1 MTQQDLRAKL
11 LKLKEK
17 FGLSDKYYKIVRY
30 GDVLYLENPVNFDGY
45 TAKTAKVTETP
56 FVTIVTFEEKDGY
69 VIRTLFTDKNGN
81 YHCLWKMIH
90 VKEDNVYA
98 MMKQFYSQTI
108 MLWRDMCFEADSF
121 EDIKN
126 HYTYR
131 RAFQALRDYRKTYR
145 ICEVDY

>member
-30 GDVLYLENPVNFDGY
+30 GDVLYLTNPVNFDGY
-45 TAKTAKVTETP
+45 TAKTTKVTETP
-56 FVTIVTFEEKDGY
+56 FTILVTFEEEDGY
-69 VIRTLFTDKNGN
+69 VIRTLFTNKDDEDA
-81 YHCLWKMIH
+81 CLWKMIH
-90 VKEDNVYA
+90 VKEDNVYL
-98 MMKQFYSQTI
+98 MMKQFYSQTV
-108 MLWRDMCFEADSF
+108 MLWRDMCFKADTL

-131 RAFQALRDYRKTYR
+131 RAFKALRDYRKNYH